1 MSKTVTFPP
10 IHTRLEDQLDR
21 AFGDESEI
29 QAEHRAKK
37 IDFTTRHIDQVT
49 HVNGRRV
56 YHPIVEGEN
65 IWYFLANV
73 RIGVSE
79 LGLPLPRTRTHYY
92 PIQYAEIIFTAGE

>member
-1 MSKTVTFPP
+1 MPQATLPP
-10 IHTRLEDQLDR
+10 IHTTFDDQLNR
-21 AFGDESEI
+21 AFGDEPEA
-29 QAEHRAKK
+29 QATDRAKK
-37 IDFTTRHIDQVT
+37 IQLTIKHIDKVT

-73 RIGVSE
+73 RIALSE